1 MTPPIPVSVIVMTRN
16 EAARISRCLAA
27 LTGFDEVI
35 TVDSASSDDTAALA
49 RAAGASVVP
58 FTWNGKYPKK
68 KQWCLDN
75 LRLKH
80 DWIFLVDADE
90 EVTPALCAEI
100 AALFN
105 AGTPPGAGYF
115 VRGRYVV
122 GGKVLR
128 FGLCNGKLAL
138 FDRRMISFPVIDDIG
153 LPGMGEV
160 EGHYQPVLKPEYR
173 DLKIGSLKN
182 ALLHHAYEGQEGW
195 HDRHQRYAAWE
206 VGMNSRNAWP
216 RDPVP
221 AREILKRIF
230 RRLPGRG
237 AIAFAHSYVFRL
249 GFLDGQKGF
258 DLARDRWRYYR
269 MIAAASSTGPA
280 KAAART

>member
-1 MTPPIPVSVIVMTRN
+1 MAPPIPVGVIVMTRN

-27 LTGFDEVI
+27 LEGFDEVI
-35 TVDSASSDDTAALA
+35 VVDSASSDETAAMA
-49 RAAGASVVP
+49 RRAGASVVL

-80 DWIFLVDADE
+80 DRVFLVDADE

-105 AGTPPGAGYF
+105 TGTPLAAGYF
-115 VRGRYVV
+115 V

-128 FGLCNGKLAL
+128 FGLCNAKLAL
-138 FDRRMISFPVIDDIG
+138 FDRRLISFPTVDDIG

-160 EGHYQPVLKPEYR
+160 EGHYQPVLKPEFK
-173 DLKIGSLKN
+173 DLKIGFLKN

-195 HDRHQRYAAWE
+195 HDRHRRYAAWE
-206 VGMNSRNAWP
+206 VGMNARNAWP
-216 RDPVP
+216 PDPVP
-221 AREILKRIF
+221 AREILKRTF

-237 AIAFAHSYVFRL
+237 AVAFAHSYVFRL

-258 DLARDRWRYYR
+258 ALARDRWRYYR

-280 KAAART
+280 RAAAKT